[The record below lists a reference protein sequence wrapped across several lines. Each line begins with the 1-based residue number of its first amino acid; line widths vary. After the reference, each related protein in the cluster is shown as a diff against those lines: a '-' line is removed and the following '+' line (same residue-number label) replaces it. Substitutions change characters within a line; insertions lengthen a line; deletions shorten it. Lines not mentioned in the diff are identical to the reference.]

1 MIVSLEAIFLST
13 FVMISQNRAAGKQ
26 QVVADQQ
33 WQMVQQE
40 DQQNL
45 QLLDISNQILVLTK
59 EVHDAALRNGG
70 LDPRAPKTTTT

>member
-1 MIVSLEAIFLST
+1 
-13 FVMISQNRAAGKQ
+13 VMISQNRAAGKQ